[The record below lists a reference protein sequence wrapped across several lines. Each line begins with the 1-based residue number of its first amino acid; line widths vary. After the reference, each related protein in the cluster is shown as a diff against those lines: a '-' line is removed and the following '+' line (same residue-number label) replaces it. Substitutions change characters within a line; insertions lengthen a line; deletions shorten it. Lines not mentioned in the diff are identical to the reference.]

1 MSALSSA
8 THPALVPPGHGSR
21 MPINPGRSRLTS
33 SDSGPRAQHQLDT
46 FIRAAVGPYQVTRNA
61 SQAHG
66 TARIVVIQADAG
78 ARFVVKQHADPA
90 AGRRELRAYR
100 HWVPALA
107 GQAPQLCAA
116 DDELHAL
123 VLTFAT
129 GDPGRADTAAQ
140 LEAGALLRR
149 FHDSEPPQSRNRFVP
164 RILEELTD
172 ALERGPH
179 LFDAEETQF
188 VQAQIHAWEGSPTPE
203 LVPCHLDYVPRNWL
217 MPPDRAELQLIDFA
231 GARRHVWSYDLA
243 RLYFGRWRAVP
254 ELMDAFLSGYGRPLG
269 GDDLELL
276 RRCVTHQ
283 AVRAL
288 VRDRQHVPASRR
300 QRFRRI
306 VRTIMDGDR

>member
-66 TARIVVIQADAG
+66 TARIVVVQADAG

-100 HWVPALA
+100 HWVPVLA
-107 GQAPQLCAA
+107 GQAPQFCDA

-123 VLTFAT
+123 VLTFVP
-129 GDPGRADTAAQ
+129 GDPRRADPTAQ

-188 VQAQIHAWEGSPTPE
+188 VQGSDPRLGGVAHAGVGAVPSGLRAPE
-203 LVPCHLDYVPRNWL
+203 LADAAGSS
-217 MPPDRAELQLIDFA
+217 RAA
-231 GARRHVWSYDLA
+231 AHR
-243 RLYFGRWRAVP
+243 
-254 ELMDAFLSGYGRPLG
+254 
-269 GDDLELL
+269 L
-276 RRCVTHQ
+276 RRRSAARVVLRPGGCTSVNG
-283 AVRAL
+283 AGL
-288 VRDRQHVPASRR
+288 
-300 QRFRRI
+300 RI
-306 VRTIMDGDR
+306 SWTPSSPDTGGR